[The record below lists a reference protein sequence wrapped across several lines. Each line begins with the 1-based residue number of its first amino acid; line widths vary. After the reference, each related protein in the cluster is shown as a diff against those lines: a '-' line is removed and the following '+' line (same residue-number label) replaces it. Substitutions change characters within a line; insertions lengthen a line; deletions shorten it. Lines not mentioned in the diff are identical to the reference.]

1 MDAAAQEI
9 TSLVTIVKGA
19 SLPEKLTETVLIRL
33 EQLSKLT
40 SSPTFLPE
48 YDRINRYIEW
58 MTKIPWNLKTQDN
71 LDLVNAKKVLDKNH
85 YGLGE
90 IKDRLFVARV
100 GAVWKRLGV
109 DGVAE
114 AGALELSFVGLVGT

>member
-85 YGLGE
+85 YGLG
-90 IKDRLFVARV
+90 
-100 GAVWKRLGV
+100 
-109 DGVAE
+109 
-114 AGALELSFVGLVGT
+114 